1 MDLAVEPMHHTPMI
15 SLGSSFLIRPLAPAF
30 LAALTIGANAATP
43 VEVAGGQDHPLV
55 SRFKGSVLQNVATEA
70 FASIRVPI
78 GPGQRE
84 SDGSLRFDKAAKTEG
99 RLSSYYYISP
109 TSTTPLEV
117 FRNYQNALLQAGF
130 TVAYSC
136 EAKDCERS
144 IFPESLRREL
154 LAPRPWAGGINPAG
168 GASPRELRYLAA
180 RGKSAGNDVTVV
192 VWVTEPTSVWNA
204 PATTLLIAEATP
216 MSTGNVTAS
225 QQQMQAG
232 LKAEGKV
239 AVYGL
244 YFDTGKADIKAESKP
259 QLEEMSKL
267 LKADAALRVFIV
279 GHTDNQGNV
288 DDNLT
293 LSRRRAEAV
302 VAALGS
308 QHGIDTKRL
317 SARGVANF
325 APVASNADEAG
336 RAKNRRVE
344 LVVQ

>member
-1 MDLAVEPMHHTPMI
+1 M
-15 SLGSSFLIRPLAPAF
+15 
-30 LAALTIGANAATP
+30 GAYAATP
-43 VEVAGGQDHPLV
+43 VEQPGAQDHPLV
-55 SRFKGSVLQNVATEA
+55 SRFKGSVLHNAATEP
-70 FASIRVPI
+70 FAALRVPA
-78 GPGQRE
+78 GPGRRDR
-84 SDGSLRFDKAAKTEG
+84 DGKLIFDKLISTEG
-99 RLSSYYYISP
+99 RLGSYYYVAP
-109 TSTTPLEV
+109 TSTTSLEV

-136 EAKDCERS
+136 EAQVCERDLQ
-144 IFPESLRREL
+144 PEALRRDL
-154 LAPRPWAGGINPAG
+154 LAPRPWGSSINPAG
-168 GASPRELRYLAA
+168 GSSPRELRYLAA

-204 PATTLLIAEATP
+204 PTATLLIAEATP

-244 YFDTGKADIKAESKP
+244 YFDTGKADVKPESKP
-259 QLEEMSKL
+259 QLEEMAKL
-267 LKADAALRVFIV
+267 LKADAGLRVFIV

-325 APVASNADEAG
+325 APVASNAEEAG